1 MRSSAHFILSA
12 APCSRFTSAGVGG
25 GYTNPD
31 GEDKGPYVRMMKD
44 LDVSKDDDKQR
55 VLEILGGGVLNELS
69 VRVIVEGEEIE
80 EDSAVEKFIE
90 QLKERAHLHFYA
102 AGA

>member
-1 MRSSAHFILSA
+1 MKFQ
-12 APCSRFTSAGVGG
+12 CSRFASAGVGG

-31 GEDKGPYVRMMKD
+31 GEDKGPFVRMMKD

-55 VLEILGGGVLNELS
+55 VFEILGGGVLNELS

-80 EDSAVEKFIE
+80 EDSPVEKFIN
-90 QLKERAHLHFYA
+90 QLKQRTHLHFYG